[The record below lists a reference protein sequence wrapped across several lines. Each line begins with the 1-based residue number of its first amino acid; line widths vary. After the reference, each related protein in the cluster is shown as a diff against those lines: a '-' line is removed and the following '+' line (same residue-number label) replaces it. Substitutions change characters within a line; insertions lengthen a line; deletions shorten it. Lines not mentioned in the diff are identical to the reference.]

1 MRSPR
6 LRMSPHMARAEGQA
20 PGSIPDRIVRP
31 RPRTTVLLPPHLVS
45 PSIGRRR
52 GRDRGPAATH
62 RSGQG
67 SALDPSGL
75 CPESRQGSAL
85 DPSGVDP
92 PPRTDLARTMTW
104 PRRGST
110 PNPAR
115 FFIKKRGKKFWE
127 RSMRFAHGKN
137 MLPDTGEN
145 GTMVTGTLIPIG
157 TLYRE
162 EEGRPHGRGF

>member
-67 SALDPSGL
+67 YDLAPSGL
-75 CPESRQGSAL
+75 CPEPRQGSA
-85 DPSGVDP
+85 PNP
-92 PPRTDLARTMTW
+92 ARALPWT
-104 PRRGST
+104 RRGST

-127 RSMRFAHGKN
+127 RSVRFAHEKN

-145 GTMVTGTLIPIG
+145 GTMVTGTLTPIG
-157 TLYRE
+157 TLYRG

>member
-67 SALDPSGL
+67 SALDPSGFH
-75 CPESRQGSAL
+75 PEPRPLFYKKAGQKILGAKHTLRSWEKYVAGYWGKWYNGDRNSHPHWNAL
-85 DPSGVDP
+85 S
-92 PPRTDLARTMTW
+92 
-104 PRRGST
+104 RRGGET
-110 PNPAR
+110 PWTR
-115 FFIKKRGKKFWE
+115 
-127 RSMRFAHGKN
+127 
-137 MLPDTGEN
+137 
-145 GTMVTGTLIPIG
+145 TL
-157 TLYRE
+157 TLNLTASCRNSSE
-162 EEGRPHGRGF
+162 